1 MWHWSYV
8 FFVMFFTTRQQLITF
23 GL

>member
-23 GL
+23 GF

>member
-1 MWHWSYV
+1 
-8 FFVMFFTTRQQLITF
+8 MFFTTRQQLITF